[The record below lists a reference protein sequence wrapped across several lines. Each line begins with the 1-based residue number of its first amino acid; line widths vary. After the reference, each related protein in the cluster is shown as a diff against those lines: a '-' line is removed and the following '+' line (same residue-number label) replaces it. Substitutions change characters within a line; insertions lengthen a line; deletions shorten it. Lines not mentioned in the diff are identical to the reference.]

1 MTSLPRLNVVN
12 ALLAEWLEK
21 RVPLTRRRL
30 HQADPNTKE
39 DLELYLNYVEMLKAE
54 GVTLESD
61 MEELLIGTEVVV
73 PCSTPS
79 KSDVPKDFASDTALP
94 ELIKSA
100 YPKYILEA
108 EYGIPSF
115 NSLDSSIARS
125 KVSFATLLKSKLTRA
140 EASARLSW
148 VNRLAV
154 DFPSKDG
161 AYLCVLISGDI
172 YSALGGVYL
181 TTAEVF
187 YGMAYS
193 MARSADQRALILS
206 RITVVMLKLKS
217 MERLW
222 FGRTLAALAEG
233 ALAGCVDYDDRV
245 ASRADVLT
253 TIHASNKNLTPSNQ
267 VYEAIKGSR
276 YHSDLDD
283 RVVLEI
289 TLPPLGN
296 LDARKFESIE
306 AALQGLEVF
315 QTETLKFYQKRFIAS
330 YLCLSSF
337 IHHGFESGSAF
348 AKMNHGVLNVNPASF
363 EFLFTHC
370 SQYASLLADEGSA
383 KDLKQIGSLPPER
396 LSPDAEAE

>member
-12 ALLAEWLEK
+12 ALLAEWHEK
-21 RVPLTRRRL
+21 RVPLTRHRL

-61 MEELLIGTEVVV
+61 MDELLIGTEVVV
-73 PCSTPS
+73 PCSTPA

-125 KVSFATLLKSKLTRA
+125 KVSFATLLKSKLSRE

-172 YSALGGVYL
+172 YSAMGGVYM

-193 MARSADQRALILS
+193 MARSTDQRALILS
-206 RITVVMLKLKS
+206 RMTVVMLKLKS
-217 MERLW
+217 IERLW

-253 TIHASNKNLTPSNQ
+253 TIHASNKNLTPSNEA
-267 VYEAIKGSR
+267 YEAIKGVR

-315 QTETLKFYQKRFIAS
+315 QPETLKFYQKRFIAS

-348 AKMNHGVLNVNPASF
+348 AKLNHGVLNVNPASF

-370 SQYASLLADEGSA
+370 SQYASLLADKGSA
-383 KDLKQIGSLPPER
+383 KDLKQIGSRPPER

>member
-1 MTSLPRLNVVN
+1 MTSLPRVNVVN
-12 ALLAEWLEK
+12 ALLAEWRDT
-21 RVPLTRRRL
+21 RVPLSRHRL
-30 HQADPNTKE
+30 HQADQNTKE

-61 MEELLIGTEVVV
+61 MEELLVGTEVVV
-73 PCSTPS
+73 PCNTPS
-79 KSDVPKDFASDTALP
+79 KSDVPKDFASDTTLP

-108 EYGIPSF
+108 EYGIPSS

-125 KVSFATLLKSKLTRA
+125 KVSFSTLLKSKLTRA

-172 YSALGGVYL
+172 YSAMGGIYM

-193 MARSADQRALILS
+193 MARSVDQRALILS
-206 RITVVMLKLKS
+206 RMTIVMLKLKS
-217 MERLW
+217 IERLW
-222 FGRTLAALAEG
+222 LGRTLATLAEST
-233 ALAGCVDYDDRV
+233 LAGCADYDDRV
-245 ASRADVLT
+245 ASRADILM
-253 TIHASNKNLTPSNQ
+253 TIRASNENRTPSNQ

-283 RVVLEI
+283 RVVLET

-315 QTETLKFYQKRFIAS
+315 QPETLKFYQKRFIAS

-348 AKMNHGVLNVNPASF
+348 AKLNHGVLNVNPVSF
-363 EFLFTHC
+363 DFLFTHC

-383 KDLKQIGSLPPER
+383 KDLKQIGSRPPER
-396 LSPDAEAE
+396 LSPVG

>member
-1 MTSLPRLNVVN
+1 MTSLPRLKVVN
-12 ALLAEWLEK
+12 ALLAEWREK
-21 RVPLTRRRL
+21 RAPLSRHRL
-30 HQADPNTKE
+30 YQADPSAKE

-61 MEELLIGTEVVV
+61 MDELLIGTEVVV
-73 PCSTPS
+73 PCSTPA

-125 KVSFATLLKSKLTRA
+125 KVSFATLLKSKLSRE
-140 EASARLSW
+140 EASTRLSW

-172 YSALGGVYL
+172 YSAMGGVYM

-193 MARSADQRALILS
+193 MARSTDQRALILS
-206 RITVVMLKLKS
+206 RMTVVMLKLKS
-217 MERLW
+217 IERLW

-253 TIHASNKNLTPSNQ
+253 TIHASNKNLTPSNEA
-267 VYEAIKGSR
+267 YEAIKGVR

-315 QTETLKFYQKRFIAS
+315 QPETLKFYQKRFIAS

-348 AKMNHGVLNVNPASF
+348 AKLNHGVLNVNPASF

-370 SQYASLLADEGSA
+370 SQYASLLADKGSA
-383 KDLKQIGSLPPER
+383 KDLKQIGSRPPER